1 MPVHNDSIPEEYLEP
16 LRKEVQ
22 QYVVLKDEVTN
33 LETRVG
39 QIKKRII
46 NTIEELGEAN
56 DKGSLVLPL
65 NDEKSGTTN
74 VVKQRRVSKVFD
86 EDTANQILKDKN
98 LFDDCTQTI
107 TVLDQDAVMSA
118 YYNGL
123 LTDEDI
129 EAMFPEK
136 VSWALILEKK

>member
-1 MPVHNDSIPEEYLEP
+1 MPIINDEAPDLNLEP
-16 LRKEVQ
+16 IKKEIQ
-22 QYVVLKDEVTN
+22 QYVFLKDEVTN

-46 NTIEELGEAN
+46 SAIEEFGEPN
-56 DKGSLVLPL
+56 DKGSLVLPIH
-65 NDEKSGTTN
+65 DEKSGTAN
-74 VVKQRRVSKVFD
+74 VVKQRRVSKQFD
-86 EDTANQILKDKN
+86 EDTANKILSDKN
-98 LFDDCTQTI
+98 LFDSCTQTI
-107 TVLDQDAVMSA
+107 TVLDQDAVMAA
-118 YYNGL
+118 YYNGF